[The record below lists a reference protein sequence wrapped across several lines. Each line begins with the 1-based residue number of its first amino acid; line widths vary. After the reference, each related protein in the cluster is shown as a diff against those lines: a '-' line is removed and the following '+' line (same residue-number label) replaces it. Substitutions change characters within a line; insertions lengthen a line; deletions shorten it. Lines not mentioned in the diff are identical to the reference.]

1 MTSLDEDKERRGDME
16 TYEMMLRCRA
26 REAAK
31 RAKMEKIKTAVGE
44 IFGSA
49 VFIGLLFGFCWLC
62 CAASGYHWE

>member
-1 MTSLDEDKERRGDME
+1 ME
-16 TYEMMLRCRA
+16 TYEMMLRRRA

-31 RAKMEKIKTAVGE
+31 SAKMEKIKSAAGE
-44 IFGSA
+44 ILGSA

>member
-1 MTSLDEDKERRGDME
+1 ME
-16 TYEMMLRCRA
+16 SYEMTMRRRA

-31 RAKMEKIKTAVGE
+31 KAKIEKIKSAAGE
-44 IFGSA
+44 ILGSV

>member
-1 MTSLDEDKERRGDME
+1 ME
-16 TYEMMLRCRA
+16 SYEMMMRRRA

-31 RAKMEKIKTAVGE
+31 RAKMEKIKSAVGE
-44 IFGSA
+44 ILGSV

>member
-1 MTSLDEDKERRGDME
+1 ME
-16 TYEMMLRCRA
+16 TYEMMMRRRA

-31 RAKMEKIKTAVGE
+31 RAKIEKIKTAAVE
-44 IFGSA
+44 ILGSA

>member
-1 MTSLDEDKERRGDME
+1 ME
-16 TYEMMLRCRA
+16 ACEMMVRHHA

-31 RAKMEKIKTAVGE
+31 RAKMEKIKSVVGE
-44 IFGSA
+44 ILGSV

>member
-1 MTSLDEDKERRGDME
+1 ME
-16 TYEMMLRCRA
+16 TYEMMRRRA

-31 RAKMEKIKTAVGE
+31 RAKVKKIKSAVGE
-44 IFGSA
+44 ILGSA

>member
-1 MTSLDEDKERRGDME
+1 ME
-16 TYEMMLRCRA
+16 TYEMMMRRRA

-31 RAKMEKIKTAVGE
+31 RAKVKKIKSAVGE
-44 IFGSA
+44 ILGSA